1 MKIQHIKIVGHNSV
15 YKKIYHIKCLYK
27 KIRKFSNT
35 SGRKRKTQSKQKK
48 GNKEKSM
55 KKKKKHNE
63 KQNQKLVLKINE
75 TKKTLPRTISK
86 YYKLFA
92 H

>member
-1 MKIQHIKIVGHNSV
+1 MSNQTKMKIQHIKIVGHNSV

-55 KKKKKHNE
+55 KKKKKT
-63 KQNQKLVLKINE
+63 QRE
-75 TKKTLPRTISK
+75 TKPKASTK
-86 YYKLFA
+86 DQ
-92 H
+92 